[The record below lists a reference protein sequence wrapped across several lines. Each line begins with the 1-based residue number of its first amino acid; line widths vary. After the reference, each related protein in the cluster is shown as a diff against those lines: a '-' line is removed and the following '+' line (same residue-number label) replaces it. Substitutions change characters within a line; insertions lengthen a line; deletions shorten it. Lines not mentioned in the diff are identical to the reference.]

1 MRRLGRYLI
10 TVPRLVIKYAWQ
22 NQFEMMP
29 GFTDSDFAG
38 CRQTAKSTSGGA
50 ITAGQ
55 HWIKSWSSTQK
66 TIALSSGEAELTALV
81 KCSCELIG
89 LLQLAADWDDEV
101 EGDIYVD
108 STAALG
114 VVNRKGAGKLRH
126 VRVGQLWVQE
136 KQEQGELRYRKIK
149 GTENPANA
157 LTKAM
162 TSGEMEK
169 YLTMLAIEVK
179 TGRADKGLQMVTT
192 KTCVWQT

>member
-1 MRRLGRYLI
+1 M
-10 TVPRLVIKYAWQ
+10 
-22 NQFEMMP
+22 
-29 GFTDSDFAG
+29 AG
-38 CRQTAKSTSGGA
+38 D
-50 ITAGQ
+50 

-89 LLQLAADWDDEV
+89 ILQLAADWDHEV
-101 EGDIYVD
+101 EGEIFVD

-114 VVNRKGAGKLRH
+114 VVHRKGAGKLRH

-149 GTENPANA
+149 GTENPADA

-162 TSGEMEK
+162 TRGEMEK
-169 YLTMLAIEVK
+169 YLDMLAMETR
-179 TGRADKGLQMVTT
+179 TGRAEKGLQMATWEET
-192 KTCVWQT
+192 NLRKESSD